1 MTALAVSSRAR
12 SPLLPD
18 VPTLTEATGLN
29 DLELTAWNGLVA
41 PAGTPP
47 AIVAKLNAVLNEAL
61 ADPDVKLA
69 KAEERIRN
77 RRRQYLYQL
86 RSRRRRGMAL
96 RLIGIDEDALRRRD
110 PYDPMYEEE

>member
-1 MTALAVSSRAR
+1 MAKNLN
-12 SPLLPD
+12 
-18 VPTLTEATGLN
+18 LTDDEVEIEIAHL
-29 DLELTAWNGLVA
+29 
-41 PAGTPP
+41 
-47 AIVAKLNAVLNEAL
+47 L

-69 KAEERIRN
+69 KVEERIRT

-96 RLIGIDEDALRRRD
+96 RLMGINEDALRRRD

>member
-1 MTALAVSSRAR
+1 MAKNLN
-12 SPLLPD
+12 
-18 VPTLTEATGLN
+18 LTDDEVEIEIAHL
-29 DLELTAWNGLVA
+29 
-41 PAGTPP
+41 
-47 AIVAKLNAVLNEAL
+47 L

-69 KAEERIRN
+69 KTEERIRT

-96 RLIGIDEDALRRRD
+96 RLIGVDEDALRRRD

>member
-1 MTALAVSSRAR
+1 MAKNLN
-12 SPLLPD
+12 
-18 VPTLTEATGLN
+18 LTDDEVEIEIAHL
-29 DLELTAWNGLVA
+29 
-41 PAGTPP
+41 
-47 AIVAKLNAVLNEAL
+47 L

-86 RSRRRRGMAL
+86 RSRQRRGMAL
-96 RLIGIDEDALRRRD
+96 RLMGIDEDNLRRRD

>member
-1 MTALAVSSRAR
+1 MAKNLN
-12 SPLLPD
+12 
-18 VPTLTEATGLN
+18 LTDDEVEIEIAHL
-29 DLELTAWNGLVA
+29 
-41 PAGTPP
+41 
-47 AIVAKLNAVLNEAL
+47 L

-86 RSRRRRGMAL
+86 RSRQRRGMAL
-96 RLIGIDEDALRRRD
+96 RLMGIDEDTLRRRD